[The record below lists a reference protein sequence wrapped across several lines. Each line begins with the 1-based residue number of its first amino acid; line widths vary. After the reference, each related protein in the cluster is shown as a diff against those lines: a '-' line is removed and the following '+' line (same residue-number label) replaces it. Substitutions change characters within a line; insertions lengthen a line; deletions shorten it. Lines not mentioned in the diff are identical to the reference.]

1 MDPSFSG
8 RVALITGASG
18 GIGQALA
25 RRLAVGGAALGLGY
39 GTNGQAAQALAAEI
53 TAAGGTVVAIGAD
66 LRRPEAPGELV
77 QVAAAALGPVDVLVS
92 NAGLSR
98 VQPLEDIS
106 AAQFD
111 EMLAV
116 NLRAPF
122 LLAQSAVPSMRERGF
137 GRILFIS
144 SVAAFTGGIVGPH
157 YAASKAG
164 LHGLTHFLASPA
176 RHIWGHGQRAGPGA
190 GRRDRDAARRSG
202 RPAPAG
208 AGRQARPAVRG
219 CRSRGSDPGQRLLD
233 QPGHLPRR
241 RHPPQVDAGQ
251 RPIWRPDAPASV
263 LPITVS
269 AATHDRHQQDDDR
282 YAA

>member
-1 MDPSFSG
+1 MDGPFSG

-25 RRLAVGGAALGLGY
+25 RRLAVGGAALALGY
-39 GTNGQAAQALAAEI
+39 GAHGQAAEALAAEV
-53 TAAGGTVVAIGAD
+53 TAAGGTAIAVGAD
-66 LRRPEAPGELV
+66 LRRAEAPGELV
-77 QVAAAALGPVDVLVS
+77 QAAADALGPVDVLVS

-98 VQPLEDIS
+98 VQPLEDIT

-122 LLAQSAVPSMRERGF
+122 LLAQCAVPSMAGRGF

-164 LHGLTHFLASPA
+164 LHGLTHFLAS
-176 RHIWGHGQRAGPGA
+176 RL
-190 GRRDRDAARRSG
+190 AASG
-202 RPAPAG
+202 ITVNALAPALVAETG
-208 AGRQARPAVRG
+208 MLPGDPAQLRRQVPVGRLGHPSEVADLAAAMLASAYLTNQVI
-219 CRSRGSDPGQRLLD
+219 SLD
-233 QPGHLPRR
+233 GGIHPR
-241 RHPPQVDAGQ
+241 
-251 RPIWRPDAPASV
+251 
-263 LPITVS
+263 
-269 AATHDRHQQDDDR
+269 
-282 YAA
+282 